1 MSRDLISA
9 TVVLGLSL
17 QLIKIILMFT
27 NYLGVHIFLE
37 ISTESSIEVSKE
49 WSKDPFWKD
58 YFHNNTRLHLSFF
71 WCVLSWEYSR
81 IFPKPPHIWY
91 CNRVNAE
98 ADIKI
103 SNMLLKKTIKRLA
116 KGKTMPLFFMNILF

>member
-49 WSKDPFWKD
+49 
-58 YFHNNTRLHLSFF
+58 
-71 WCVLSWEYSR
+71 
-81 IFPKPPHIWY
+81 
-91 CNRVNAE
+91 
-98 ADIKI
+98 
-103 SNMLLKKTIKRLA
+103 
-116 KGKTMPLFFMNILF
+116 